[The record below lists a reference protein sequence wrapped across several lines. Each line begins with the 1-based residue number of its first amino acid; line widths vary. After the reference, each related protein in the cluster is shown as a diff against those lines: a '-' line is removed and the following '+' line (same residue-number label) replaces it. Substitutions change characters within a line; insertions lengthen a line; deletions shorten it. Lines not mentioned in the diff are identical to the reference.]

1 MPLCAARTVRARLV
15 AFRLR
20 WASLAVL
27 LVLGAAGHAV
37 MRAQGATAAAPGA
50 GYSATADPLLPI
62 LTDELRRNM
71 DVLKK
76 EPVPPYFAS
85 YTAYDVQGVSARA
98 WFGAL
103 VGSNQYRNRSAVVD
117 VRVGDYALDNTRE
130 IRGEMGGFRG
140 FSRTALPL
148 PGERG
153 EPADAVRAVLWR
165 ATDRKFKEAMAR
177 FTRVKTNVAAKV
189 QDGPDVADL
198 SHEPPQTFAEPALP
212 PPPELAAWE
221 GRLRRLSAPFGE
233 QPLVLAAEATLSIE
247 TTRRY
252 FVSTEGS
259 QIVTSDTMARLM
271 IMAMTKADDG
281 MELPLYR
288 SYFATSPDRLPSEAQ
303 LVADVREM
311 LGLLEKLRSAPVV
324 DPYTGPAILSGRA
337 SGVFFHEIFGHR
349 IEGHRTKLANDAQ
362 TFAKRLNTPV
372 LPAFLSVVFDPTL
385 ERDGE
390 TELVGHYAY
399 DDEGVKARRVV
410 AVDKG
415 VLKTFL
421 MSRAPVAGIVQSNGH
436 GRAMP
441 GLSPVSRQSNLVVE
455 ASETVPFEELL
466 ARLKREITQQG
477 RPFGLLFQNIE
488 GGFTFTGRMIPNAFN
503 VLPNVVY
510 RVYPDDRPMELVRGV
525 DLIGTPLTTFGRILA
540 ASRERETFNGMCGAE
555 SGSVP
560 VSASSPALLVG
571 EVEVQKK
578 LKSQEGLPVLPAPPG
593 RAKSE

>member
-1 MPLCAARTVRARLV
+1 MRPRAGRSLRPRRLLSRAGW
-15 AFRLR
+15 AFLG
-20 WASLAVL
+20 L
-27 LVLGAAGHAV
+27 LVVLPPGARIAGQ
-37 MRAQGATAAAPGA
+37 AQGAAT
-50 GYSATADPLLPI
+50 SATDPLVSI

-71 DVLKK
+71 EGLKR
-76 EPVPPYFAS
+76 EATPPYFAS
-85 YTAYDVQGVSARA
+85 YTVYDVQSAYVRA
-98 WFGAL
+98 SFGAL
-103 VGSNQYRNRSAVVD
+103 IGRSQQRSRSAVVD
-117 VRVGDYALDNTRE
+117 VRVGDYGLDNTRE
-130 IRGEMGGFRG
+130 IRGDMMGGFRG

-148 PGERG
+148 PGTQG

-165 ATDRKFKEAMAR
+165 ATDRKFKQAIER
-177 FTRVKTNVAAKV
+177 FTKVKTNVAAKV
-189 QDGPDVADL
+189 QDGVDVADL
-198 SHEPPQTFAEPALP
+198 SREPPQTFTEPVRPAP
-212 PPPELAAWE
+212 ADVTPWE
-221 GRLRRLSAPFGE
+221 GRLRRISAPFGE
-233 QPLVLAAEATLSIE
+233 QPLVLTSDASLTVE

-259 QIVTSDTMARLM
+259 KIVTSSTTARLM
-271 IMAMTKADDG
+271 ISATTKAADG

-288 SYFATSPDRLPSEAQ
+288 SYFARTPDGLPSEAQ

-311 LGLLEKLRSAPVV
+311 VGLLDKLRTAPVV
-324 DPYTGPAILSGRA
+324 DPYTGPAVLSGRA
-337 SGVFFHEIFGHR
+337 AGVFFHEIFGHR
-349 IEGHRTKLANDAQ
+349 IEGHRTKQADDAQ
-362 TFAKRLNTPV
+362 TFAKRLNQPV
-372 LPAFLSVVFDPTL
+372 LPSFLSVVFDPTA
-385 ERDGE
+385 ERDGA

-399 DDEGVKARRVV
+399 DDEGVPARRVV
-410 AVDKG
+410 AVDHG

-421 MSRAPVAGIVQSNGH
+421 MSRSPVAGIVQSNGH

-441 GLSPVSRQSNLVVE
+441 GLAPVSRQSNLSVD
-455 ASETVPFEELL
+455 ASETVPFDELV

-477 RPFGLLFQNIE
+477 RPFGLYFQNIE

-555 SGSVP
+555 SGMVP

-593 RAKSE
+593 RAKT

>member
-1 MPLCAARTVRARLV
+1 MPQRSADSRPLRFVVSTAGRALLAVVLVLQAGVRLV
-15 AFRLR
+15 G
-20 WASLAVL
+20 SGPS
-27 LVLGAAGHAV
+27 GAPSGP
-37 MRAQGATAAAPGA
+37 AAA
-50 GYSATADPLLPI
+50 ADSLLPI
-62 LTDELRRNM
+62 LTDELRRNI
-71 DVLKK
+71 DGLKK

-85 YTAYDVQGVSARA
+85 YTVYDVQTASVRA
-98 WFGAL
+98 SFGAL
-103 VGSNQYRNRSAVVD
+103 IGSHQHRSRSAVVD

-130 IRGEMGGFRG
+130 IRGDRTAAFMG

-148 PGERG
+148 PGARG

-165 ATDRKFKEAMAR
+165 ATDRKFKQAAER
-177 FTRVKTNVAAKV
+177 YTKVKTNVAAKV
-189 QDGPDVADL
+189 QDGADVADL
-198 SHEPPQTFAEPALP
+198 SREPPQTFTEPALP
-212 PPPELAAWE
+212 PPGDVAPWE
-221 GRLRRLSAPFGE
+221 GRLRRISAPFGE
-233 QPLVLAAEATLSIE
+233 QSLVLSSDATLTVE

-259 QIVTSDTMARLM
+259 QIVTSDTTARLM
-271 IMAMTKADDG
+271 IAATTKADDG

-288 SYFATSPDRLPSEAQ
+288 SYFATSADRLPSEAQ

-311 LGLLEKLRSAPVV
+311 VTTLDALRSAPVI

-337 SGVFFHEIFGHR
+337 AGVFFHEIFGHR
-349 IEGHRTKLANDAQ
+349 IEGHRTKQSDDAQ
-362 TFAKRLNTPV
+362 TFAKRLNSPV

-385 ERDGE
+385 ERDGD

-410 AVDKG
+410 AVDHG
-415 VLKTFL
+415 VLKAFL
-421 MSRAPVAGIVQSNGH
+421 MSRSPVAGILQSNGH

-441 GLSPVSRQSNLVVE
+441 GLAPVSRQSNLVVE
-455 ASETVPFEELL
+455 AGEAVPFDDLM
-466 ARLKREITQQG
+466 ARLKREIRQQG
-477 RPFGLLFQNIE
+477 RPFGLFFQNIE
-488 GGFTFTGRMIPNAFN
+488 GGFTFTGRMVPNAFN
-503 VLPNVVY
+503 VLPNLVY

-525 DLIGTPLTTFGRILA
+525 DLIGTPLTTFARILA

-555 SGSVP
+555 SGLVP